1 MDRVAE
7 PLRAMGAD
15 VATTGGCPP
24 VVIVGSDLIGI
35 EYRSPIPSAQVKSAV
50 LLAGAAAD
58 GETVVHES
66 APTRDHT
73 ERALRAL
80 GGPVE
85 WRDGRASIRRFQHV
99 GFSGQV
105 PGDPSGAAF
114 LVAAAALTGS
124 ALELRNVGLNPS
136 RLGFLRVLERMGVH
150 TEARLTHEEVGE
162 PVGDLFVA
170 PCSGLNP
177 VRVPPEELPLV
188 VDEVPAL
195 AAVAAHAGGDSWFLG
210 AAELRHKE
218 SDRLHAI
225 ATGIRG
231 LGGAAADEGMDLV
244 VAGGGLAGGRADAQ
258 GDHRIAMALTVS
270 ALASAEPCEINGVE
284 AAEVSFPDFVPLLRS
299 LGASI
304 EVVR

>member
-1 MDRVAE
+1 
-7 PLRAMGAD
+7 
-15 VATTGGCPP
+15 
-24 VVIVGSDLIGI
+24 
-35 EYRSPIPSAQVKSAV
+35 VKSAV

-150 TEARLTHEEVGE
+150 TETRLTHEEVGE

-231 LGGAAADEGMDLV
+231 LGGEAADEGMDLV